1 MEGVVLTAKSLK
13 NYLRRKNRPSAV
25 PPIQNGKFLKKNYFF
40 IFYWARASLAI
51 FFQFSRRIAGYSD
64 RGHTG
69 YQPDFGLN
77 GVSSGTF
84 CIIGGC

>member
-40 IFYWARASLAI
+40 IFYWARASFGH
-51 FFQFSRRIAGYSD
+51 FFFSSLE
-64 RGHTG
+64 
-69 YQPDFGLN
+69 GLL
-77 GVSSGTF
+77 GIVTEDIRDISL
-84 CIIGGC
+84 ILV